1 MRDITYHLTENHC
14 KNNVMLWYER
24 ESSPENN
31 EFRPPIG
38 FYESEKER
46 KETTNEMLLN
56 EAAGIAYCMKFTIGS
71 CTPSQK
77 KSIILC
83 DELVYCFG
91 LVFVNNGLRYDS
103 NLLVF

>member
-14 KNNVMLWYER
+14 KNNAMVWYER

-46 KETTNEMLLN
+46 KKMINEMLLN
-56 EAAGIAYCMKFTIGS
+56 EAAGIAYCMKHTIGS

-77 KSIILC
+77 KINHS
-83 DELVYCFG
+83 V
-91 LVFVNNGLRYDS
+91 
-103 NLLVF
+103 

>member
-1 MRDITYHLTENHC
+1 MRDRTYHLTENHC
-14 KNNVMLWYER
+14 KNNVMVWYER
-24 ESSPENN
+24 ECSPENN

-46 KETTNEMLLN
+46 KKTTNEMLLN